1 MNDKPHRILALIGAR
16 SMLAQKVRQLAP
28 AGYEVH
34 GLGRP
39 DLDLAEPCSVRAAL
53 EVLRPSVIVNCAA
66 YTDVDG
72 CESHADLAF
81 RVNGEGPGVLAAAAR
96 DLEATLVHAST
107 DYVFAGDGS
116 VPYREE
122 DPTAPR
128 SVYGRSK
135 LAGEEA
141 IVGSGLERSF
151 IVRTS
156 WLFGPGG
163 GNFVET
169 MVRLARE
176 REELRVVAD
185 QVGSPTYTG
194 DLARAIFNLL
204 ALEDAEAQGGQV
216 PYGFYHFANDGI
228 CSWHGFAEAIVALA
242 RESGEP
248 VKVERVVP
256 VTTADFPRPAPR
268 PAYSVLD
275 TNKFRRTTSK
285 EIPPWQDALQR
296 YFAERGK

>member
-1 MNDKPHRILALIGAR
+1 
-16 SMLAQKVRQLAP
+16 MLAQKVRLLAP

-39 DLDLAEPCSVRAAL
+39 DFDLSDPRSVHAAL
-53 EVLRPSVIVNCAA
+53 EVLRPAVIVNCAA
-66 YTDVDG
+66 CTDVDG
-72 CESHADLAF
+72 CESHADQAF
-81 RVNGEGPGVLAAAAR
+81 RVNGEGPGALATAAR
-96 DLEATLVHAST
+96 DLDATLVHVST

-122 DPTAPR
+122 DPTVPR
-128 SVYGRSK
+128 TVYGRSK

-141 IVGSGLERSF
+141 IVASGLERYF

-169 MVRLARE
+169 MVRLANE

-204 ALEDAEAQGGQV
+204 ALEEGPESQSGHC
-216 PYGFYHFANDGI
+216 PYGLYHFANSGV
-228 CSWHGFAEAIVALA
+228 CSWHGFAETIVVLA

-248 VKVERVVP
+248 VETARVVP
-256 VTTADFPRPAPR
+256 ITTADFPRPAPR

-275 TNKFRRTTSK
+275 TNKYRRATGK
-285 EIPPWQDALQR
+285 KIPPWQDALQR